1 MSSDQDL
8 VRATLLGD
16 RKAPEALLLRHL
28 AVLRRDAH
36 DRDWQLPEGMDVD
49 DALQAFFEKVC
60 ANDFRALVQWQGLD
74 DPAGPSIA
82 PYFRSI
88 LRNLMTDLGRQRQAE
103 PRHDWP
109 DDEPEPFE
117 EIEGETER
125 PDDAVASAQLRAA
138 IAACIATTLKPT
150 QQKVIALHLDDRP
163 HREIAERLGLSVAN
177 SRVILNRALEAL
189 ARCLKARLR
198 NAGAGAA
205 VWE

>member
-1 MSSDQDL
+1 MQSDQDL

-16 RKAPEALLLRHL
+16 RKAAEVLLMRHL

-82 PYFRSI
+82 PCFRSI
-88 LRNLMTDLGRQRQAE
+88 LRNLMTDLGRTRQGE
-103 PRHDWP
+103 PL
-109 DDEPEPFE
+109 DDGFEDEVERLLDDGESPED
-117 EIEGETER
+117 I
-125 PDDAVASAQLRAA
+125 ASRDQWRAA
-138 IAACIATTLKPT
+138 LALCIGTTLDARER
-150 QQKVIALHLDDRP
+150 KVIALKLADRS
-163 HREIAERLGLSVAN
+163 HEEVAAALAITVAN
-177 SRVILNRALEAL
+177 SRVLLNRAMKRLKGCL
-189 ARCLKARLR
+189 AARLR